1 MSKNY
6 KWATLTPDEIWE
18 QTSAQVYKNKKKYN
32 KSKKIEDGVRKNESK
47 VWNESKKESSTKS

>member
-18 QTSAQVYKNKKKYN
+18 QTSSQVHKNKKKYN
-32 KSKKIEDGVRKNESK
+32 RKKLKQNDEKEDVIRR
-47 VWNESKKESSTKS
+47 